1 MDHRRHGK
9 RALVPERSEDQDDD
23 HELERDSIFPVY
35 SARSQEDMSAMVSAL
50 SQVIGASSAG
60 QFYPS
65 VPVSASGEA
74 TQQIQSSQMT
84 RLNDDQ
90 QGVCFELSI
99 YKLSNCTYIRI
110 DML

>member
-9 RALVPERSEDQDDD
+9 RALVPESSEDQDD
-23 HELERDSIFPVY
+23 DSIFPVY

-74 TQQIQSSQMT
+74 TQQIQSSQPT

-90 QGVCFELSI
+90 QGVCFSI
-99 YKLSNCTYIRI
+99 YMLPNCTKIRI
-110 DML
+110 DRYAIM

>member
-9 RALVPERSEDQDDD
+9 RALVPERSEDQDD
-23 HELERDSIFPVY
+23 DSIFPVY

-60 QFYPS
+60 QSYPS
-65 VPVSASGEA
+65 VPVSVSGSGE
-74 TQQIQSSQMT
+74 TPQQIQSSQPT

-90 QGVCFELSI
+90 QGVCF
-99 YKLSNCTYIRI
+99 NV
-110 DML
+110 